1 MVAAMT
7 VPDLI
12 TLFPP
17 FMMFLLEVLKSIAK
31 LDQASFP
38 IDRCK
43 NGIDR
48 CCGAVTGGQLTADH
62 YASSA
67 DGAAGHDGRSRRD
80 QADALCCMGP
90 SRRGLRGRLSP
101 VQAAG

>member
-48 CCGAVTGGQLTADH
+48 WCGAVTGGQLTADH
-62 YASSA
+62 CT
-67 DGAAGHDGRSRRD
+67 SRRRGWPD
-80 QADALCCMGP
+80 KHARTRIEARPGRCALLHGIIPERLARMAF
-90 SRRGLRGRLSP
+90 SR
-101 VQAAG
+101 A